1 MYDFYRRMLFNLVKM
16 WYSILYMVGSLIP
29 ELTELGKKGKAKMKK
44 KLVILLAAACAVSML
59 GGCGTDKKSDKKET
73 KEETSAKDI
82 EYDASDYVTLGAYKG
97 MEVTLD
103 SNYEVTE
110 EDVKNEIESLLVSYP
125 AYEDSDKT
133 TVENG
138 DFVNID
144 YEGLKDGVAFDG
156 GTAQGTILE
165 IGSGRFI
172 DGFESGLIGANV
184 GDTVSLNLTFP
195 ENYQNTEM
203 AGQAVVFHVTV
214 NKIVNK
220 AEMTYDTITDQ
231 YVTDNF
237 SSSGYET
244 VQDLK
249 DGVKEQLTQNNESS
263 RESDTQSAIL
273 EKLKEVCTV
282 NSLPDGVLDQRVKEY
297 KEQMETALKEMY
309 NMEMEDYLSAINK
322 TQEDFDTEITD
333 YMQQNLE
340 MEMNLTA
347 MGDKEKIGVDEEGY
361 KEYLASAVSSGGY
374 EDEAA
379 LMEDYGEAYVKTIY
393 RNNKA
398 MDMIKENAVVTYG
411 DSAAE

>member
-1 MYDFYRRMLFNLVKM
+1 
-16 WYSILYMVGSLIP
+16 
-29 ELTELGKKGKAKMKK
+29 MKK
-44 KLVILLAAACAVSML
+44 KLVILLAAVCAVSML
-59 GGCGTDKKSDKKET
+59 GGCGTGKNSNKKEEQKTEGEQKTEEEQET
-73 KEETSAKDI
+73 KAAKDM
-82 EYDASDYVTLGAYKG
+82 EYNASDYVTLGEYKG
-97 MEVTLD
+97 MEVKLT
-103 SNYEVTE
+103 SNYEVTD
-110 EDVKNEIESLLVSYP
+110 EDVKSRIESLLTSYP

-133 TVENG
+133 TVEDG

-165 IGSGRFI
+165 IGSGKFI

-195 ENYQNTEM
+195 ESYGNTEL
-203 AGQAVVFHVTV
+203 AGQAVVFNVTI

-220 AEMTYDTITDQ
+220 VDMTYDNITDQ

-237 SSSGYET
+237 NSSGYET

-249 DGVKEQLTQNNESS
+249 DGVKEQLTKSNESTK
-263 RESDTQSAIL
+263 ESDTQSAVL

-282 NSLPDGVLDQRVKEY
+282 ESLPDGVLDQRVKEY
-297 KEQMETALKEMY
+297 KEQMEKVLKESY
-309 NMEMEDYLSAINK
+309 NMEMEDYLTSINK

-340 MEMNLTA
+340 MEMILTA
-347 MGDKEKIGVDEEGY
+347 IADKENIEVDEDGY
-361 KEYLASAVSSGGY
+361 KEYLANVISNGGY
-374 EDEAA
+374 EDEDA
-379 LMEDYGEAYVKTIY
+379 LMEEYGENYVKTIY

-398 MDMIKENAVVTYG
+398 MDMVRENAVITYG

>member
-165 IGSGRFI
+165 IGSGSFI
-172 DGFESGLIGANV
+172 DGFESGLIGVNV

-195 ENYQNTEM
+195 ENYQNTEL
-203 AGQAVVFHVTV
+203 AGQAVVFNVTV

-340 MEMNLTA
+340 MEMILTA
-347 MGDKEKIGVDEEGY
+347 IADKEKIEVDEEGY
-361 KEYLASAVSSGGY
+361 KEYLASAVSNGGY
-374 EDEAA
+374 EDEDA
-379 LMEDYGEAYVKTIY
+379 LMEEYGEAYVKAIY

-398 MDMIKENAVVTYG
+398 MDMVKENAVVIYG

>member
-1 MYDFYRRMLFNLVKM
+1 
-16 WYSILYMVGSLIP
+16 
-29 ELTELGKKGKAKMKK
+29 MKK

-184 GDTVSLNLTFP
+184 GDTVSLDLTFP

-237 SSSGYET
+237 SSNGYET

-340 MEMNLTA
+340 MEMILTA
-347 MGDKEKIGVDEEGY
+347 IADKEKIEVDEEGY
-361 KEYLASAVSSGGY
+361 KEYLASAVSNGGY
-374 EDEAA
+374 EDEDA
-379 LMEDYGEAYVKTIY
+379 LMEEYGEAYVKAIY

-398 MDMIKENAVVTYG
+398 MDMVKENAVVTYG

>member
-1 MYDFYRRMLFNLVKM
+1 
-16 WYSILYMVGSLIP
+16 
-29 ELTELGKKGKAKMKK
+29 MKK
-44 KLVILLAAACAVSML
+44 KLVILLVAVCAVSML
-59 GGCGTDKKSDKKET
+59 GGCGTGKKSDKKET
-73 KEETSAKDI
+73 KETEETEENKAAKDI
-82 EYDASDYVTLGAYKG
+82 EYNASDYVTLGEYKG
-97 MEVTLD
+97 MEVKLT
-103 SNYEVTE
+103 SNYEVTD
-110 EDVKNEIESLLVSYP
+110 EDVKSKIESLLTSYP

-133 TVENG
+133 TVEDG

-144 YEGLKDGVAFDG
+144 YEGLQDGVAFEG
-156 GTAQGTILE
+156 GTAQGTVLE
-165 IGSGRFI
+165 IGSGSFI
-172 DGFESGLIGANV
+172 EGFESGLIGANV

-203 AGQAVVFHVTV
+203 AGQAVVFNVTI

-220 AEMTYDTITDQ
+220 ADMTYDTMTDQ

-249 DGVKEQLTQNNESS
+249 DGVKEQLTQSNESTK
-263 RESDTQSAIL
+263 ESDTQSAVL

-297 KEQMETALKEMY
+297 KEQMEKVLKEKYDMG
-309 NMEMEDYLSAINK
+309 MEDYLSSINK

-340 MEMNLTA
+340 MEMILTA
-347 MGDKEKIGVDEEGY
+347 IADKENIEVDEDGY
-361 KEYLASAVSSGGY
+361 KEYLANVISGGGY
-374 EDEAA
+374 EDEDA
-379 LMEDYGEAYVKTIY
+379 LMEEYGEDYVKTIY

-398 MDMIKENAVVTYG
+398 MDMVRENAVVTYG

>member
-1 MYDFYRRMLFNLVKM
+1 
-16 WYSILYMVGSLIP
+16 
-29 ELTELGKKGKAKMKK
+29 MKK

-165 IGSGRFI
+165 IGSGSFI
-172 DGFESGLIGANV
+172 DGFESGLIGVNV

-195 ENYQNTEM
+195 ENYQNTEL
-203 AGQAVVFHVTV
+203 AGQAVVFNVTV

-340 MEMNLTA
+340 MEMILTA
-347 MGDKEKIGVDEEGY
+347 IADKEKIEVDEEGY
-361 KEYLASAVSSGGY
+361 KEYLASAVSNGGY
-374 EDEAA
+374 EDEDA
-379 LMEDYGEAYVKTIY
+379 LMEEYGEAYVKAIY

-398 MDMIKENAVVTYG
+398 MDMVKENAVVIYG

>member
-1 MYDFYRRMLFNLVKM
+1 M
-16 WYSILYMVGSLIP
+16 
-29 ELTELGKKGKAKMKK
+29 
-44 KLVILLAAACAVSML
+44 
-59 GGCGTDKKSDKKET
+59 
-73 KEETSAKDI
+73 
-82 EYDASDYVTLGAYKG
+82 EYNASDYVTLGEYKG
-97 MEVTLD
+97 MEVKLT
-103 SNYEVTE
+103 SNYEVTD
-110 EDVKNEIESLLVSYP
+110 EDVKSRIESLLTSYP

-133 TVENG
+133 TVEDG

-165 IGSGRFI
+165 IGSGKFI

-195 ENYQNTEM
+195 ESYGNTEL
-203 AGQAVVFHVTV
+203 AGQAVVFNVTV

-220 AEMTYDTITDQ
+220 VDMTYDNITDQ

-237 SSSGYET
+237 NSSGYET

-249 DGVKEQLTQNNESS
+249 DGVKEQLTKSNESTK
-263 RESDTQSAIL
+263 ESDTQSAVL

-282 NSLPDGVLDQRVKEY
+282 ESLPDGVLDQRVKEY
-297 KEQMETALKEMY
+297 KEQMEKVLKESY
-309 NMEMEDYLSAINK
+309 NMEMEDYLTSINK

-340 MEMNLTA
+340 MEMILTA
-347 MGDKEKIGVDEEGY
+347 IADKENIEVDEDGY
-361 KEYLASAVSSGGY
+361 KEYLANVISNGGY
-374 EDEAA
+374 EDEDA
-379 LMEDYGEAYVKTIY
+379 LMEEYGENYVKTIY

-398 MDMIKENAVVTYG
+398 MDMVRENAVITYG

>member
-1 MYDFYRRMLFNLVKM
+1 
-16 WYSILYMVGSLIP
+16 
-29 ELTELGKKGKAKMKK
+29 MKK
-44 KLVILLAAACAVSML
+44 KLVILLVAVCAVSML
-59 GGCGTDKKSDKKET
+59 GGCGTGKKSDKKET
-73 KEETSAKDI
+73 KETEETEENKAAKDI
-82 EYDASDYVTLGAYKG
+82 EYNASDYVTLGEYKG
-97 MEVTLD
+97 MEVKLT

-110 EDVKNEIESLLVSYP
+110 EDVKSKIESLLTSYP

-133 TVENG
+133 TVEDG

-144 YEGLKDGVAFDG
+144 YEGLQDGVAFEG
-156 GTAQGTILE
+156 GTAQGTVLE
-165 IGSGRFI
+165 IGSGSFI
-172 DGFESGLIGANV
+172 EGFESGLIGANV

-203 AGQAVVFHVTV
+203 AGQAVVFNVTI

-220 AEMTYDTITDQ
+220 ADMTYDTMTDQ

-249 DGVKEQLTQNNESS
+249 DGVKEQLTQSNESTK
-263 RESDTQSAIL
+263 ESDTQSAVL

-297 KEQMETALKEMY
+297 KEQMEKVLKEKYDMG
-309 NMEMEDYLSAINK
+309 MEDYLSSINK

-340 MEMNLTA
+340 MEMILTA
-347 MGDKEKIGVDEEGY
+347 IADKENIEVDEDGY
-361 KEYLASAVSSGGY
+361 KEYLANVISGGGY
-374 EDEAA
+374 EDEDA
-379 LMEDYGEAYVKTIY
+379 LMEEYGEDYVKTIY

-398 MDMIKENAVVTYG
+398 MDMVRENAVVTYG

>member
-1 MYDFYRRMLFNLVKM
+1 
-16 WYSILYMVGSLIP
+16 
-29 ELTELGKKGKAKMKK
+29 MKK

-125 AYEDSDKT
+125 AYEDSDKA

-340 MEMNLTA
+340 MEMILTA
-347 MGDKEKIGVDEEGY
+347 IADKEKIEVDEEGY
-361 KEYLASAVSSGGY
+361 KEYLASAVSNGGY
-374 EDEAA
+374 EDEDA
-379 LMEDYGEAYVKTIY
+379 LMEEYGEAYVKAIY

-398 MDMIKENAVVTYG
+398 MDMVKENAVVTYG

>member
-1 MYDFYRRMLFNLVKM
+1 
-16 WYSILYMVGSLIP
+16 
-29 ELTELGKKGKAKMKK
+29 MKK
-44 KLVILLAAACAVSML
+44 KLVILLAAVCAVSML

-73 KEETSAKDI
+73 KEEKSAKDI
-82 EYDASDYVTLGAYKG
+82 EYDVSDYVTLGEYKG

-103 SNYEVTE
+103 SDYEVTE
-110 EDVKNEIESLLVSYP
+110 EAVKSQIESLLTSYP

-133 TVENG
+133 TVEDG

-156 GTAQGTILE
+156 GTAQGTVLE

-195 ENYQNTEM
+195 EDYQNTEM
-203 AGQAVVFHVTV
+203 AGQAVVFNVTV

-220 AEMTYDTITDQ
+220 ADMTYDTITDQ

-249 DGVKEQLTQNNESS
+249 DGVKERLTQSNESS
-263 RESDTQSAIL
+263 KESDTQSAIL

-297 KEQMETALKEMY
+297 KEKMEKTLKETY
-309 NMEMEDYLSAINK
+309 NMEMTDYLSSIGK

-340 MEMNLTA
+340 MEMILTA
-347 MGDKEKIGVDEEGY
+347 IADKEKIEVDEDGY
-361 KEYLASAVSSGGY
+361 KEYLANVISNGGY
-374 EDEAA
+374 EDEDA
-379 LMEDYGEAYVKTIY
+379 LMEEYGEEYVKTIY

-398 MDMIKENAVVTYG
+398 MDMVKENAVVTYG

>member
-1 MYDFYRRMLFNLVKM
+1 
-16 WYSILYMVGSLIP
+16 
-29 ELTELGKKGKAKMKK
+29 MKK
-44 KLVILLAAACAVSML
+44 KLVILLAAVCAVSML
-59 GGCGTDKKSDKKET
+59 GGCGTGKKSDKKET
-73 KEETSAKDI
+73 KETEETEETEENKAAKDI
-82 EYDASDYVTLGAYKG
+82 EYNASDYVTLGEYKG
-97 MEVTLD
+97 MEVKLTSD
-103 SNYEVTE
+103 YEVTE
-110 EDVKNEIESLLVSYP
+110 EDVKSKIESLLTSYP

-144 YEGLKDGVAFDG
+144 YEGLQDGVAFEG
-156 GTAQGTILE
+156 GTAQGTVLE
-165 IGSGRFI
+165 IGSGSFI
-172 DGFESGLIGANV
+172 EGFESGLIGANV

-203 AGQAVVFHVTV
+203 AGQAVVFNVTI

-220 AEMTYDTITDQ
+220 ADMTYDTMTDQ

-249 DGVKEQLTQNNESS
+249 DGVKEQLTQSNESTK
-263 RESDTQSAIL
+263 ESDTQSAVL
-273 EKLKEVCTV
+273 EKLKEICTV

-297 KEQMETALKEMY
+297 KEQMEKVLKEKY
-309 NMEMEDYLSAINK
+309 DMEMEDYLSSINK

-340 MEMNLTA
+340 MEMILTA
-347 MGDKEKIGVDEEGY
+347 IADKENIEVDEDGY
-361 KEYLASAVSSGGY
+361 KEYLANVISGGGY
-374 EDEAA
+374 EDEDA
-379 LMEDYGEAYVKTIY
+379 LMEEYGEDYVKTIY

-398 MDMIKENAVVTYG
+398 MDMVRENAVVTYG